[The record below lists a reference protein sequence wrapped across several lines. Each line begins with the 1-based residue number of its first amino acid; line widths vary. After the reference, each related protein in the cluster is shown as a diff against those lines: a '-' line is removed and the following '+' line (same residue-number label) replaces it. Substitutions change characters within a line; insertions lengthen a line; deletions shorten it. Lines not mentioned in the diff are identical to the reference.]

1 MKKILLLVL
10 LLTGLGAAGSN
21 KGTSSPAYRLPSG
34 LSASDYQPNTV
45 ILRVKPGY
53 RSLCSENEIG
63 ASPFLKLTGMLGS
76 YRLRKIFPR
85 HAPPFTVFNE
95 KGQPLEDLSLIYQ
108 LEYSAGLDLVK
119 TINSLLSTGLF
130 LYAEPKFI
138 PRTQYS
144 PNDPGTASQYFL
156 TNINAYAAW
165 DIHKGDTNTVVGITD
180 TGTDINHPDLQSNIK
195 YNYADPVDGTDN
207 DNDGYVDNFRG
218 WDLGENDNTPQVNVD
233 PHGSH
238 VSGCAGAV
246 TDNGSGVA
254 SPGFYC
260 KFLPVKIADAT
271 GSLTEAYEGIVY
283 AADHGCQIIN
293 CSWGSEGG
301 GTFGQNIIDYAT
313 FNKNS
318 LVIAAAGNS
327 STNRLFYPAA
337 YENVIGIASTNQ
349 NDNRSSFS
357 NFGTYIDVCAPGSA
371 IYSAQF
377 DDSYAPQSGTSMAS
391 PVAAGCAAIIKSYYP
406 AFNALQVGEK
416 LRVTADNIYGVS
428 GNSAYIDQLGTGRVD
443 LYNALTATGPAIRMK
458 NIVIG
463 DGNDNILVIGDT
475 IRISGDLFN
484 YLDPTANLVASIAN
498 GSSYVSI
505 IDSTVT
511 AGVVGT
517 MASYN
522 TVPDPFLIRINPGTP
537 QNTPIN
543 FKLRFRD
550 GAYDDF
556 QMLTVTVNVDY
567 INITINDVFT
577 TNTSKGRICYNEPGQ
592 VAGLG
597 FDYND
602 EGTLSYETGF
612 MVGVSG
618 NVADNVRGATG
629 GDTDEDFEPLVTI
642 QKNDPGLW
650 SDFETY
656 GSFTDA
662 TNGDGTMDLRVDYRT
677 SSWTVVPYSKFHI
690 FEYTIRNNGLQSRNN
705 LYAGIFSDWD
715 IQTYANNKADEDAA
729 LKMGYVYCTD
739 PGGHY
744 AGVKVL
750 TTGGFRHYAIDNI
763 TGGGGGVDASNGIST
778 AEKYT
783 TLSTNRPVAGGTGTG
798 NDVIDVVST
807 GPFNLAPGD
816 SVTVAFALIAGDDLS
831 DLQSG
836 AAQAQV
842 KYTLATGVEEDD
854 LASIT
859 IGPAYPNPTNGI
871 ITLPFHHAQDDEL
884 LLQIIDATGRLVME
898 KPLGVV
904 TGGFHELKMDLTPLN
919 PGFYHYRLT
928 GSTGTAEGKLIRH

>member
-1 MKKILLLVL
+1 MLMILLLTVL
-10 LLTGLGAAGSN
+10 TAAGSGN
-21 KGTSSPAYRLPSG
+21 ATSAYRLPAGVSR
-34 LSASDYQPNTV
+34 ADYRANTI
-45 ILRVKPGY
+45 ILRVKPDY
-53 RSLCSENEIG
+53 RSLCTENDIK
-63 ASPFLKLTGMLGS
+63 APAFLKITGHFGQ
-76 YRLRKIFPR
+76 YRVKKIFPR
-85 HAPPFTVFNE
+85 HLPPSTTFNE
-95 KGQPLEDLSLIYQ
+95 RGQPLADLSLIYQ
-108 LEYSAGLDLVK
+108 LEYSADLDLVK
-119 TINSLLSTGLF
+119 TINSILSTGLF
-130 LYAEPKFI
+130 LYAEPKFL
-138 PRTQYS
+138 PGTQYN
-144 PNDPGTASQYFL
+144 PNDPSTSLQYFL

-165 DIHKGDTNTVVGITD
+165 DIHKGDSSTVIGITD
-180 TGTDINHPDLQSNIK
+180 TGTDINHPDLQPNIK
-195 YNYADPVDGTDN
+195 YNYADPIDGTDN

-218 WDLGENDNTPQVNVD
+218 WDLGENDNSPQVNAD

-238 VSGCAGAV
+238 VSGCASAV

-260 KFLPVKIADAT
+260 RFLPVKIADAG

-293 CSWGSEGG
+293 CSWGGEGG

-318 LVIAAAGNS
+318 LVIAAAGNN

-337 YENVIGIASTNQ
+337 YENVICIASTNQ
-349 NDNRSSFS
+349 SDNKSSFS
-357 NFGTYIDVCAPGSA
+357 NYGTYVDVCAPGSG
-371 IYSAQF
+371 IFSAQF
-377 DDSYAPQSGTSMAS
+377 DDSYASQSGTSMAS

-406 AFNALQVGEK
+406 ALNALQVGEK
-416 LRVTADNIYGVS
+416 LRVTADNIYGAS
-428 GNSAYIDQLGTGRVD
+428 GNSAYIDQLGKGRID

-498 GSSYVSI
+498 SSSYVTI
-505 IDSTVT
+505 LDSTVS
-511 AGVVGT
+511 AGIVGT

-522 TVPDPFLIRINPGTP
+522 SGPDPFLIRINPGTP

-592 VAGLG
+592 MAGLG

-602 EGTLSYETGF
+602 EGSLSYETGF
-612 MVGVSG
+612 MVGISG
-618 NVADNVRGATG
+618 NVADNVRGSTAG
-629 GDTDEDFEPLVTI
+629 GTDEDFEPLVTI
-642 QKNDPGLW
+642 QKNEPGVW
-650 SDFETY
+650 SDFDTY

-662 TNGDGTMDLRVDYRT
+662 TNANVSMDLRMDYKT
-677 SSWTVVPYSKFHI
+677 WSWTVMPFSRFHI
-690 FEYTIRNNGLQSRNN
+690 FEYTIRNTGTQSRNN

-715 IQTYANNKADEDAA
+715 IQTYANNKADEDAS
-729 LKMGYVYCTD
+729 LRMGYVYCTD
-739 PGGHY
+739 PGGYY
-744 AGVKVL
+744 AGIKVL

-783 TLSTNRPVAGGTGTG
+783 TLSTNRPAAGGTGTG

-816 SVTVAFALIAGDDLS
+816 SVTVAFALIAGDDLG

-836 AAQAQV
+836 AVQAQV
-842 KYTLATGVEEDD
+842 KYSLTTGVANDNP
-854 LASIT
+854 ASMT
-859 IGPAYPNPTNGI
+859 IGPAYPNPSSGMI
-871 ITLPFHHAQDDEL
+871 SIPFHHTHDADVI
-884 LLQIIDATGRLVME
+884 LQISDATGRLVFE
-898 KPLGVV
+898 RVLRVV
-904 TGGFHELKMDLTPLN
+904 QNGFHELKMDLSALT
-919 PGFYHYRLT
+919 PGFYQYRLAGAT
-928 GSTGTAEGKLIRH
+928 GSAEGKLIRH